1 MFPQNTQNTEQS
13 TNHASFRPVEAVLPA
28 FCMRGA
34 CSTLPRARG
43 AVAATLAARQ
53 KGCWRVPHAQPPSPQ
68 RHGPPFFSQ
77 RQATASA
84 RTPCHQPPCHMKQP
98 EGTPWPARTVILSP
112 RESSSLLTGAHSF
125 SAAHISRLPFQAFA
139 SVPRWWRGMMTFRE
153 GTHRPVAQL
162 FASWMRTA
170 PLLETCCL
178 WRRFARETKRNKS
191 VFYAEQNDNF

>member
-1 MFPQNTQNTEQS
+1 ML
-13 TNHASFRPVEAVLPA
+13 FRPVEAVLPA

-162 FASWMRTA
+162 LASWMRTA